1 MYISQ
6 ITINNYR
13 CFGKES
19 VPIILNEGL
28 NVFIGENNCGKTTVF
43 KAIQYIFKNSSM
55 GRPTIDDF
63 NRWSLPDV
71 IPPEISISVVL
82 KASAN
87 ESLAD
92 KAIVASWLTK
102 IEKNWEATLTY
113 RFFLPEEEISAY
125 SQAIKSIDPADPQQS
140 SLLWAVVERFL
151 PKYVAR
157 IYAGNPESKLRA
169 ESEYL
174 GKFYCEV
181 LDALRDVES
190 TMFSGRNALL
200 REVLYSFL
208 DHDLIAST
216 TNKEDQESLQ
226 KERDESFAA
235 DAEKLISNLKK
246 RIDTEAIL
254 DLAESTGASAGG
266 DPSLGG
272 HLSLKD
278 LISVMRLQIQK
289 KTGLEIPITHNG
301 LGYNNL
307 IYVALIL
314 SKLKMLMSDNL
325 GENAIV
331 FPILL
336 IEEPEAHLHP
346 ALQYSFLKY
355 LKEELKDQKI
365 SRQIFITTHST
376 HITSAIGLDP
386 IIRLNESP
394 DGGSPTV
401 AYPARAFSDSST
413 EDLNSKK
420 YVERFLDASKSTML
434 FSKTVLL
441 VEGITEQLVFPI
453 FAEYESC
460 SLEKSHVALVRV
472 DSNTFK
478 HFLKL
483 FGIGTTADNRQFAL
497 TNKVCCVIDA
507 DPTKIIKEATP
518 QEKRRWKACWPFEFN
533 IDMNYEYKTI
543 SATAH
548 NLKVLQETNPNLLVC
563 VRDNGYG
570 KTFEY
575 DFAYD
580 NPNSTLLFTD
590 VVNINDYSGYLSL
603 SKWDTGEKE
612 KAIRAAS
619 YLEYVEGMKGEA
631 AFDLAAQLLTN
642 LNSKKKEK
650 VTVPNH
656 IKAAIAWV
664 CSLKGE

>member
-13 CFGKES
+13 CFGQES
-19 VPIILNEGL
+19 IPIMLNEGL
-28 NVFIGENNCGKTTVF
+28 NVFIGENNCGKTTVL

-55 GRPTIDDF
+55 GKPIIDDF
-63 NRWSLPDV
+63 NRSILPDAN
-71 IPPEISISVVL
+71 PPEISISIVL

-102 IEKNWEATLTY
+102 IEENWEATLTY
-113 RFFLPEEEISAY
+113 RFFLPEEEIAEY
-125 SQAIKSIDPADPQQS
+125 SQALSGVDPADPQQS
-140 SLLWAVVERFL
+140 SKLWAVVERFL

-157 IYAGNPESKLRA
+157 IYAGNLDSKLRA

-208 DHDLIAST
+208 DHDLMASIVEGE
-216 TNKEDQESLQ
+216 KERLQ
-226 KERDESFAA
+226 KERDETFAT
-235 DAEKLISNLKK
+235 DAERLINNLKE
-246 RIDTEAIL
+246 RIDTEDIL
-254 DLAESTGASAGG
+254 DLAGSTGASAGG
-266 DPSLGG
+266 SPSLGG

-278 LISVMRLQIQK
+278 LISVLRLEIQK
-289 KTGLEIPITHNG
+289 GTGLEIPITHNG

-307 IYVALIL
+307 IYIALIL

-346 ALQYSFLKY
+346 ALQYSFLRY
-355 LKEELKDQKI
+355 LKEELKDQQI

-376 HITSAIGLDP
+376 HITSAVGLDP

-401 AYPARAFSDSST
+401 AYPARVFSDSS
-413 EDLNSKK
+413 EDSNSKK

-434 FSKTVLL
+434 FSKSVLL

-453 FAEYESC
+453 LAEYEGR
-460 SLEKSHVALVRV
+460 SLEKCHVALVRV

-483 FGIGTTADNRQFAL
+483 FGIGTAAANRHFAL

-507 DPTKIIKEATP
+507 DPSAIIKEATP
-518 QEKRRWKACWPFEFN
+518 PNTRRWKACWTFE
-533 IDMNYEYKTI
+533 IGTDTNYEYKVI
-543 SATAH
+543 STTAH
-548 NLKVLQETNPNLLVC
+548 DLKVLQETNPNLLVC
-563 VRDNGYG
+563 VRDDGFG

-575 DFAYD
+575 DFAHD
-580 NPNSTLLFTD
+580 NPNSTLLFTGA
-590 VVNINDYSGYLSL
+590 VSINDYSRYLDL
-603 SKWDTGEKE
+603 SDWVADEKE

-619 YLEYVEGMKGEA
+619 YLEYVKGMKGEA
-631 AFDLAAQLLTN
+631 AFDLSAKLLAN
-642 LNSKKKEK
+642 LNDEEQE
-650 VTVPNH
+650 TVNIPDH

-664 CSLKGE
+664 C